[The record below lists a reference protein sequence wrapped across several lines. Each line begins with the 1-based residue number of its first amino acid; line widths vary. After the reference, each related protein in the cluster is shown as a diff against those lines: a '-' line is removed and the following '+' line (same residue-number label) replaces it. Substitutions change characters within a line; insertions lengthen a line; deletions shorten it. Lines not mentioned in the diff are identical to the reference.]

1 MLKKIALVLLVIV
14 VVGVVATSFIVWR
27 YPIALFNWSNRRS
40 LRNTGFVEQKIETP
54 AGAQLV
60 FTKGN
65 GAPLFFL
72 HGAGDHAGA
81 WVKVADFYT
90 ADHRVI
96 LVDFAGHGGSAPSG
110 QEPISIGMILG
121 ALESVIDNQAPHQKL
136 TIVGNSLGG
145 WMAMLYAQ
153 RHPERVERIVLVDG
167 GALRGER
174 SDLVQL
180 PTTREQAR
188 EVFRTVI
195 DPGSPMPAGFVLD
208 DIVRQA
214 KKGPLAR
221 LTMSGMADMERYLLD
236 GQLHD
241 FPTPTDLIWGES
253 DKLVPLTYAQRL
265 QAELPAS
272 RLTTIPRCG
281 HVPQQEC
288 PRAFSKAL
296 TAILAEAPPQPK
308 LETLQPLPESTPKGK
323 KL

>member
-1 MLKKIALVLLVIV
+1 MLKKIALILLVIV

-40 LRNTGFVEQKIETP
+40 LRNTGFVEKKIASP
-54 AGAQLV
+54 AGEQVV

-96 LVDFAGHGGSAPSG
+96 LVDLAGHGDSAPSG
-110 QEPISIGMILG
+110 EGAISIGMILG
-121 ALESVIDNQAPHQKL
+121 SLESVVDDQAPKQNVM
-136 TIVGNSLGG
+136 IVGNSLGG
-145 WMAMLYAQ
+145 WLAMLYAQ
-153 RHPERVERIVLVDG
+153 RHPERVERIILVDG
-167 GALRGER
+167 GAIRGER
-174 SDLVQL
+174 PDLVEL
-180 PTTREQAR
+180 PTSRDQAR
-188 EVFRTVI
+188 ELFQSVI

-208 DIVRQA
+208 DIVRQS
-214 KKGPLAR
+214 KNGSLGR
-221 LTMSGMADMERYLLD
+221 LTRSGKADMERYLLD
-236 GQLHD
+236 GQLRN

-253 DKLVPLTYAQRL
+253 DKLVPITYAQRL
-265 QAELPAS
+265 KDELPAS

-288 PRAFSKAL
+288 PRAFSAAL
-296 TAILAEAPPQPK
+296 KSVLAEAPPQPK
-308 LETLQPLPESTPKGK
+308 IETLSPPAEAATKGK
-323 KL
+323 TL